1 MTLFGQYRWFV
12 AAAATTVA
20 YAGVLLLAH
29 RGPELTTFADVFGLL
44 VILVAVGVTLANA
57 VTRPAMERWFWAL
70 MAFGF
75 SLWGFNEAA
84 WAYRE
89 GMLHLTMPDP
99 YFSDIVLFFH
109 LVPMIAAVAWRP
121 DLLRKESPFHL
132 STLHFLMLLVW
143 WVFLYAFIVFP
154 HQYVILNVAAYDQYY
169 LLLYQV
175 ENALLLSVVGFA
187 AWTSSTQWKRL
198 YLNLLGAGTLY
209 AFGSHVID
217 VAVSHASY
225 YSGSLY
231 DVPLTAAILWM
242 TAAIVSARHWELKPH
257 EPDAKWKWG
266 TVTPRLAMLA
276 MLSLPALGL
285 WTFLLDH
292 SPTPSRIFRLFTV
305 LAAMLAL
312 GSFVFLRQY
321 FQDQTLMH
329 LLEES
334 RNGYENQERLQ
345 THLVQ
350 REKLASLG
358 QLIAGAARD
367 INHPLGMI
375 MDYSERLWSNQQLT
389 ADQDAL
395 LRKIVNHARRT
406 RDLVTDLLSFA
417 QSSPGEK
424 AAVDL
429 SVLLHRGAQMLEA
442 QHQASRIHV
451 EISLEPGFPRVQGN
465 ANQLFQA
472 FVELIENAMDAMAET
487 GGGSLHISGSSR
499 GRDVMLQFS
508 DTGPGIREP
517 QRVFDPFYT
526 TKPVGKGTGLG
537 LSAVYGV
544 IQDHGGQISCRN
556 QPGGGALFVLH
567 LPAAREV
574 ALQAAEAAKA

>member
-1 MTLFGQYRWFV
+1 MSVFGRYRWFV
-12 AAAATTVA
+12 AAAGITSAFV
-20 YAGVLLLAH
+20 GVSLIAH
-29 RGPELTTFADVFGLL
+29 RSSGLTAFSDVFGF
-44 VILVAVGVTLANA
+44 VIGLVAATAALANLLF
-57 VTRPAMERWFWAL
+57 RPARERWFWAL
-70 MAFGF
+70 MAFGLC
-75 SLWGFNEAA
+75 LWDFNQSA

-89 GMLHLTMPDP
+89 AVLHLSMPDP

-109 LVPMIAAVAWRP
+109 LVPMIAAVLWRP

-154 HQYVILNVAAYDQYY
+154 HQYVIVNVSAYDKYY
-169 LLLYQV
+169 VLLYQV
-175 ENALLLSVVGFA
+175 ENILLVLVLGFA
-187 AWTSSTQWKRL
+187 AWTSSAGWKRL
-198 YLNLLGAGTLY
+198 YLNFMAAETVYTVGSQLLNEA
-209 AFGSHVID
+209 VIKG
-217 VAVSHASY
+217 SY
-225 YSGSLY
+225 YSGSGY
-231 DVPLTAAILWM
+231 DVPMVAAILWIGA
-242 TAAIVSARHWELKPH
+242 TVLSARHWDLDTC

-285 WTFLLDH
+285 WAFLLDQ
-292 SPTPSRIFRLFTV
+292 SPMPSRIFRLFTV

-321 FQDQTLMH
+321 VQDQTLMR

-334 RNGYENQERLQ
+334 RSGYENQQRLQ
-345 THLVQ
+345 SHLVQ

-358 QLIAGAARD
+358 QLIAGAAHD

-375 MDYSERLWSNQQLT
+375 MDHSERLWSDQHLT
-389 ADQDAL
+389 SEQDAL

-442 QHQASRIHV
+442 QHHARRIRV

-465 ANQLFQA
+465 ANQLFHA
-472 FVELIENAMDAMAET
+472 FVELIENAIDAMAET
-487 GGGSLHISGSSR
+487 GGGLLRITGSHH
-499 GRDVMLQFS
+499 GCDVILQFS
-508 DTGPGIREP
+508 DTGLGIREP
-517 QRVFDPFYT
+517 ERVFDPFYT

-544 IQDHGGQISCRN
+544 IQDHGGHISCQNR
-556 QPGGGALFVLH
+556 PEGGALFVLH
-567 LPAAREV
+567 LPVATEV
-574 ALQAAEAAKA
+574 ARKTAEAAKA